1 MVAGCPKVYGL
12 CWKEDVMVAPA
23 NVALSSG
30 DERTLI
36 YKLTHEVLDAT
47 APEETPQFEAA
58 ADEYLDHPG
67 QVISHGSDEM
77 LGSALE
83 IIIPLTPYAVA
94 AATAV
99 VRFFIQVFSDA
110 AAQEFKPVVA
120 GWIHRLIHHEPE
132 APESVSVPPS
142 LMKKIRE
149 VAVTVCQEMG
159 ADESDTALV
168 ADAIIGR
175 LTVT

>member
-1 MVAGCPKVYGL
+1 
-12 CWKEDVMVAPA
+12 MVAPTD
-23 NVALSSG
+23 VVLSSG

-36 YKLTHEVLDAT
+36 HKLTHEVLDAA
-47 APEETPQFEAA
+47 APEETSQFEAA

-67 QVISHGSDEM
+67 QVIRHGSDDM

-83 IIIPLTPYAVA
+83 IIIPLSPYAVA

-120 GWIHRLIHHEPE
+120 GWIHRLIHHDPETPE
-132 APESVSVPPS
+132 AVSFPPS
-142 LMKKIRE
+142 LMQRIRE
-149 VAVTVCQEMG
+149 VAVAVCQDMG
-159 ADESDTALV
+159 ADEGDTALV

-175 LTVT
+175 LSVSG